1 MEILLV
7 GIIIIFILIYN
18 NVISTK
24 VFLGDNQKYFDLL
37 KEKDYEFLLRAKYGD
52 RVIDPESVFMKRVRN
67 GLLVSIVLIFIFIT
81 NLSFINVIIA
91 LVIGFIVFKS
101 DYSNLKSFYKKHLN
115 EIDSLLPYY
124 LKSLEVLIQHYT
136 VPVALARSIE
146 DAPEVFKPGLRTLVA
161 KIEAGDSSIQPYMDF
176 AQEYPVRD
184 SMRMMRLL
192 YRLGLGEQEK
202 KHEQLNA
209 FARTVSSLQNKS
221 REQKYKARLGKMES
235 KTMAMLVCTGGGTM
249 ILLLISIFMLM
260 GSSTGQ

>member
-7 GIIIIFILIYN
+7 GVIIFFVLIYN
-18 NVISTK
+18 KKISTK
-24 VFLGDNQKYFDLL
+24 SFLGDNKRLFDTF

-52 RVIDPESVFMKRVRN
+52 RIVDVDSLFNKRIRN
-67 GLLVSIVLIFIFIT
+67 GMLTTVVVLFVFIS
-81 NLSFINVIIA
+81 NLSFINIIIA
-91 LVIGFIVFKS
+91 IVLGFVVFKS

-136 VPVALARSIE
+136 VPVALARSID
-146 DAPEVFKPGLRTLVA
+146 DAPEVFKPGLREMIA
-161 KIEAGDSSIQPYMDF
+161 KIEAGDSSVNPYMEF
-176 AQEYPVRD
+176 AQMYPVRD

-209 FARTVSSLQNKS
+209 FARTVSSLQNKA
-221 REQKYKARLGKMES
+221 REQKYKARLERMEK
-235 KTMAMLVCTGGGTM
+235 KTLAMLVCTGGGTM
-249 ILLLISIFMLM
+249 LLLLVSIFMLM
-260 GSSTGQ
+260 GDSAG

>member
-7 GIIIIFILIYN
+7 GVIIFFVLIYN
-18 NVISTK
+18 KKISTK
-24 VFLGDNQKYFDLL
+24 SFLGDNKRLFDTL

-52 RVIDPESVFMKRVRN
+52 RIVDVDSLFNKRIRN
-67 GLLVSIVLIFIFIT
+67 GMLTIVVVLFVFIS
-81 NLSFINVIIA
+81 NLSFINIIIA
-91 LVIGFIVFKS
+91 IVLGFVVFKS

-136 VPVALARSIE
+136 VPVALARSID
-146 DAPEVFKPGLRTLVA
+146 DAPEVFKPGLREMIA
-161 KIEAGDSSIQPYMDF
+161 KIEAGDSSVNPYMEF
-176 AQEYPVRD
+176 AQMYPVRD

-209 FARTVSSLQNKS
+209 FARTVSSLQNKA
-221 REQKYKARLGKMES
+221 REQKYKARLEKMEK
-235 KTMAMLVCTGGGTM
+235 KTMPMLVCTGGGTM
-249 ILLLISIFMLM
+249 LLLLVSIFMLM
-260 GSSTGQ
+260 GDSTG

>member
-7 GIIIIFILIYN
+7 GIIIFFVLIYN
-18 NVISTK
+18 KKISTK
-24 VFLGDNQKYFDLL
+24 SFLGDNKRLFDTL

-52 RVIDPESVFMKRVRN
+52 RVVDVDSLFNKRIRN
-67 GLLVSIVLIFIFIT
+67 GMLTIVVVLFVFIS

-91 LVIGFIVFKS
+91 IVIGFLVFKS
-101 DYSNLKSFYKKHLN
+101 DYTNLKSFYKKHLN

-136 VPVALARSIE
+136 VPVALARSID
-146 DAPEVFKPGLRTLVA
+146 DAPEVFKPGLKEMIA
-161 KIEAGDSSIQPYMDF
+161 KIEAGDSSINPYMEF
-176 AQEYPVRD
+176 AQMYPVRD

-209 FARTVSSLQNKS
+209 FARTVSSLQNKA
-221 REQKYKARLGKMES
+221 REQKYKARLERMEK

-249 ILLLISIFMLM
+249 LLLLISIFMLM
-260 GSSTGQ
+260 GDSAS

>member
-1 MEILLV
+1 MEILLI
-7 GIIIIFILIYN
+7 GIIVMFILIYN

-24 VFLGDNQKYFDLL
+24 NFLGDNKKYFSLL

-52 RVIDPESVFMKRVRN
+52 NVIDPEGLFMKRVRN
-67 GLLVSIVLIFIFIT
+67 GLLVTIVLIFIFLSQ
-81 NLSFINVIIA
+81 LSFINVIIS
-91 LVIGFIVFKS
+91 LVIGYIVFKS
-101 DYSNLKSFYKKHLN
+101 DYNNLKSFYKKHLN
-115 EIDSLLPYY
+115 QIDSLLPYY

-146 DAPEVFKPGLRTLVA
+146 DAPDVFKPGLRTLVE

-221 REQKYKARLGKMES
+221 REQKYKARLEKMEA

>member
-7 GIIIIFILIYN
+7 GVIIFFVLIYN
-18 NVISTK
+18 KKISTK
-24 VFLGDNQKYFDLL
+24 SFLGDNKRLFDTL

-52 RVIDPESVFMKRVRN
+52 RIVDVDSLFNKRIRN
-67 GLLVSIVLIFIFIT
+67 GMLTIVVVLFVFIS
-81 NLSFINVIIA
+81 NLSFINIIIA
-91 LVIGFIVFKS
+91 IVLGFVVFKS

-136 VPVALARSIE
+136 VPVALARSID
-146 DAPEVFKPGLRTLVA
+146 DAPEVFKPGLREMIA
-161 KIEAGDSSIQPYMDF
+161 KIEAGDSSINPYMEF
-176 AQEYPVRD
+176 AQMYPVRD

-209 FARTVSSLQNKS
+209 FARTVSSLQNKA
-221 REQKYKARLGKMES
+221 REQKYKARLEKMEK

-249 ILLLISIFMLM
+249 LLLLVSIFMLM
-260 GSSTGQ
+260 GNQ

>member
-7 GIIIIFILIYN
+7 GVIIFFVLIYN
-18 NVISTK
+18 KKISTK
-24 VFLGDNQKYFDLL
+24 SFLGDNKRLFDTL

-52 RVIDPESVFMKRVRN
+52 RIVDVDSLFNKRIRN
-67 GLLVSIVLIFIFIT
+67 GMLTIVVVLFVFIS
-81 NLSFINVIIA
+81 NLSFINIIIA
-91 LVIGFIVFKS
+91 IVLGFVVFKS

-136 VPVALARSIE
+136 VPVALARSID
-146 DAPEVFKPGLRTLVA
+146 DAPEVFKPGLREMIA
-161 KIEAGDSSIQPYMDF
+161 KIEAGDSSVNPYMEF
-176 AQEYPVRD
+176 AQMYPVRD

-209 FARTVSSLQNKS
+209 FARTVSSLQNKA
-221 REQKYKARLGKMES
+221 REQKYKARLEKMEK

-249 ILLLISIFMLM
+249 LLLLVSIFMLM
-260 GSSTGQ
+260 GDSTG